1 MKLRSDSLVSLDMLD
16 HTDQA
21 QLEVGCGPRKPESA
35 VVIIYRPIKDARRK
49 TDGEAISF
57 EFVPVNFQLKQ

>member
-1 MKLRSDSLVSLDMLD
+1 MLD

-57 EFVPVNFQLKQ
+57 EFVPVKFQLKQ